1 MLGQDS
7 HGCPRPSRQHGVPAP
22 VPGLPC
28 ARAQRRRD
36 AGRAARSSG
45 ATAQGCGHP
54 GVTVAPC
61 RGAETRS
68 QWVFWSLPASSR
80 QTCCAAALLS
90 LGTPDPC
97 SSPAAARHRRH
108 LPAVP
113 GCAAPPGC
121 SRAFVPAQHIG
132 ISSRAAE
139 TGRSREEAAAIFN
152 LPDQHPATSTHLGT
166 TTCTAP
172 RVPPLH
178 EPVHAS
184 HRGDGSH
191 QPTPVALPAAPA
203 AGTSL

>member
-1 MLGQDS
+1 MAT
-7 HGCPRPSRQHGVPAP
+7 VA
-22 VPGLPC
+22 PGLPGSTAC
-28 ARAQRRRD
+28 LRRSRACPARGPSAGGTLGGLRGAQVPPH
-36 AGRAARSSG
+36 RAAG
-45 ATAQGCGHP
+45 QP
-54 GVTVAPC
+54 GLTVAPC

-90 LGTPDPC
+90 LGSPDPC
-97 SSPAAARHRRH
+97 SSPTAARHGRH
-108 LPAVP
+108 LPTVP

-132 ISSRAAE
+132 ISSHAAE

-166 TTCTAP
+166 ATCAAP

-191 QPTPVALPAAPA
+191 QPTPVALPTAPA